1 MSIRVRHAIES
12 DAEAVANLSAE
23 FEVYLRT
30 LGDTTDCHFTAET
43 FRRDGFGD
51 EPAIRGLVAQNDAE
65 IVGYMLY
72 TFGYDTDQA
81 CITLNIEDLYVS
93 EHSRKRG
100 IGKALMDM
108 AHEVCRE
115 AGGKELCWSV
125 YKPNAPAYDFYAKLG
140 AKLIDDEDFMYLPV
154 D

>member
-1 MSIRVRHAIES
+1 MSIRVRHALES

-51 EPAIRGLVAQNDAE
+51 EPAIRGLVAEHDAE

-81 CITLNIEDLYVS
+81 CRTLNIEDLYVS

-100 IGKALMDM
+100 VGKALMDM
-108 AHEVCRE
+108 AQEACRE

-125 YKPNAPAYDFYAKLG
+125 YKSNTPAYDFYAKIG
-140 AKLIDDEDFMYLPV
+140 AKLIDDEDFMFLPA

>member
-1 MSIRVRHAIES
+1 MSIRVRHAVES
-12 DAEAVANLSAE
+12 DADAVANLSAE

-65 IVGYMLY
+65 IVGYILY

-81 CITLNIEDLYVS
+81 CRTLNIEDLYVS
-93 EHSRKRG
+93 EQCRKRG
-100 IGKALMDM
+100 VGKALMEM
-108 AHEVCRE
+108 AQDVCR
-115 AGGKELCWSV
+115 AIGGKEICWSV
-125 YKPNAPAYDFYAKLG
+125 LKVNTPAYDFYTKLG
-140 AKLIDDEDFMYLPV
+140 AKLIDDEDFMYLAI